1 MGVKTA
7 PRQFLCFLVQLLQV
21 YLRLPCYRL
30 ASTPSPLCTLRHLVT
45 FVPVFIWVLHSFCVW
60 LSALSFSIIGIN
72 IIRTPLSTTA
82 RHIYIHCKLIPHV
95 SSDSLLNHIWW
106 RGKHKGWSWIIN
118 TLLLNHLLHSFELLI
133 IAYSKTQSA
142 FLSLSAVSRLT
153 RRRPTTTLPET
164 CSL

>member
-1 MGVKTA
+1 MWVKTA
-7 PRQFLCFLVQLLQV
+7 PCQFLCFLVQLLQV
-21 YLRLPCYRL
+21 YSRLPCYRL
-30 ASTPSPLCTLRHLVT
+30 ASTPSPLCTLRHLVA
-45 FVPVFIWVLHSFCVW
+45 FVPVFIWVLHSFCVS
-60 LSALSFSIIGIN
+60 LSTLSFSIIGIN
-72 IIRTPLSTTA
+72 IIRTPLSAAA
-82 RHIYIHCKLIPHV
+82 RHIYIHCKFIPHV
-95 SSDSLLNHIWW
+95 SSDSWLNQIWW

-118 TLLLNHLLHSFELLI
+118 TLLLNHLLRSFKLLL